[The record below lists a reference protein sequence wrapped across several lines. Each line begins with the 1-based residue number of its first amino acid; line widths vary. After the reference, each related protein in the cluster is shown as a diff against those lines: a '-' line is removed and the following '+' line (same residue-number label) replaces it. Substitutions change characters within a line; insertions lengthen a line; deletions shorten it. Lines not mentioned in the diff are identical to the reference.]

1 MWYASEITGLP
12 RDTFEVREITREEF
26 EGFRAVVKCNQW
38 RQLSRTVPLALFFRT
53 RQRFGELVDN
63 LSNAFVSPGQP
74 LLATFWPLPHR
85 REIAMFSRLQG

>member
-1 MWYASEITGLP
+1 
-12 RDTFEVREITREEF
+12 
-26 EGFRAVVKCNQW
+26 
-38 RQLSRTVPLALFFRT
+38 VPLALFFRT